1 METII
6 VISCIS
12 AITYWSYNIAKLID
26 AREEL
31 ED

>member
-6 VISCIS
+6 VICSIS
-12 AITYWSYNIAKLID
+12 AITYWSYNIAKLLD
-26 AREEL
+26 SREEL

>member
-6 VISCIS
+6 IICSIS

-26 AREEL
+26 AREE
-31 ED
+31 

>member
-12 AITYWSYNIAKLID
+12 AITYWSYCIAKLID
-26 AREEL
+26 AREE
-31 ED
+31 